1 MPGPRSIPDNWRI
14 WRREAFIGE
23 SKASF
28 NHLGQVD
35 FMCPLFGDRTY
46 PKFVSNALFAR
57 NKDHCYSK
65 VLHLSYFMSVSSH
78 IGAMSDEVCDHP

>member
-1 MPGPRSIPDNWRI
+1 
-14 WRREAFIGE
+14 
-23 SKASF
+23 
-28 NHLGQVD
+28 
-35 FMCPLFGDRTY
+35 MCPLFGDRTY